1 LNQKQYFLSIL
12 KVDNT
17 SECGKLDMKPHQ
29 NKPFTDEDS
38 RLIGNASRKELL
50 AWALYDFANSG
61 YTTVVQTTIFS
72 AYFVGVVAGAAQGFA
87 PGLSTLLW
95 SLAIGI
101 ANFIVMIGG
110 PLIGAIADHRATK
123 KPFLLI
129 SSVGCIFSTALLALV
144 EPGDIGLGMMLVTLS
159 AVMFAFGENLIAA
172 FLPELVPER
181 NMGKMSGYGWSLGY
195 FGGLLTLGICLAYIT
210 WARQQG
216 LPETHFVPV
225 TLLITAAIFALA
237 AAPTF
242 LWLHERAVPVAQNQG
257 LSNLQISYA
266 RLAHTFKEAARF
278 RDLLWF
284 LITLGVYQS
293 GVSTVVV
300 LSAVYAREVM
310 GFDTQSLIMLIMV
323 VNLTAA
329 AGAFVCGHLQDRIG
343 SVPTLAITLFIWIVA
358 ITVAL
363 VADKP
368 AHMWIAGN
376 IIGLAMGASQ
386 AVGRALVSKFSPSER
401 AGEFLGLWGLVNRLS
416 AIVGPLSYG
425 LINYWS
431 HGNHRMSL
439 LSTLSFFIIGLVL
452 LVKVNEN
459 RGKAAATSSE
469 VMADRP

>member
-1 LNQKQYFLSIL
+1 MNS
-12 KVDNT
+12 D
-17 SECGKLDMKPHQ
+17 Q
-29 NKPFTDEDS
+29 NKPFTDQDS
-38 RLIGNASRKELL
+38 RLIGHASRKELL

-72 AYFVGVVAGAAQGFA
+72 AYFVSVVAGAAQGVE

-95 SLAIGI
+95 SLAIGT

-110 PLIGAIADHRATK
+110 PLIGAIADHRAWK
-123 KPFLLI
+123 KRFLLI
-129 SSVGCIFSTALLALV
+129 SSMGCILSTALLASV
-144 EPGDIGLGMMLVTLS
+144 GPGDIGLGMALVTLS
-159 AVMFAFGENLIAA
+159 AVMFAFGEGLIAA
-172 FLPELVPER
+172 FLPEIVPEK

-210 WARQQG
+210 WAKQHG
-216 LPETHFVPV
+216 LTETHFVPV
-225 TLLITAAIFALA
+225 ALLITAVIFALA
-237 AAPTF
+237 GAPTF
-242 LWLHERAVPVAQNQG
+242 LWLRERAMPVALTQD

-266 RLAHTFKEAARF
+266 RLAHTFKQAIRF
-278 RDLLWF
+278 RDLFRF

-310 GFDTQSLIMLIMV
+310 DFDTQSLIMLIMV
-323 VNLTAA
+323 VNVTAA
-329 AGAFVCGHLQDRIG
+329 AGAFICGHLQDRIG

-358 ITVAL
+358 VMAAL

-386 AVGRALVSKFSPSER
+386 SVGRALVSKFSPTER

-439 LSTLSFFIIGLVL
+439 LSTLSFFIVGLVL
-452 LVKVNEN
+452 LLKVNES
-459 RGKAAATSSE
+459 RGKAAATSPGAIINN
-469 VMADRP
+469 AD

>member
-1 LNQKQYFLSIL
+1 MNS
-12 KVDNT
+12 D
-17 SECGKLDMKPHQ
+17 Q
-29 NKPFTDEDS
+29 NKPSADENS
-38 RLIGNASRKELL
+38 QLIGNASRKELL

-72 AYFVGVVAGAAQGFA
+72 AYFVGVVAGTAQGLA

-110 PLIGAIADHRATK
+110 PLIGAIADQRACK
-123 KPFLLI
+123 KRFLLI
-129 SSVGCIFSTALLALV
+129 SSVGCIASTALLALV
-144 EPGDIGLGMMLVTLS
+144 GPGDIGLGMVLVTLS
-159 AVMFAFGENLIAA
+159 AIMFAYGENLIAA
-172 FLPELVPER
+172 FLPEIVPEE
-181 NMGKMSGYGWSLGY
+181 NMGRMSGYGWSLGY

-210 WARQQG
+210 WAKQRG

-237 AAPTF
+237 ATPTF
-242 LWLHERAVPVAQNQG
+242 LWLHERAIPVALNQG
-257 LSNLQISYA
+257 LSNLQIGYA

-284 LITLGVYQS
+284 LVTLGVYQS

-300 LSAVYAREVM
+300 LAAIYAQEVM
-310 GFDTQSLIMLIMV
+310 GFDTQSLIVLIMV
-323 VNLTAA
+323 VNVTAA
-329 AGAFVCGHLQDRIG
+329 VGAFVCGHLQDRMG
-343 SVPTLAITLFIWIVA
+343 SVPTLAITLLIWIVA
-358 ITVAL
+358 VIVAL
-363 VADKP
+363 FASKT

-386 AVGRALVSKFSPSER
+386 AVGRALVSKFSPTER

-431 HGNHRMSL
+431 NGDHRISL
-439 LSTLSFFIIGLVL
+439 LSTLAFFIVGLAL
-452 LVKVNEN
+452 LCNVNES
-459 RGKAAATSSE
+459 RGKAAAL
-469 VMADRP
+469 MGDAG

>member
-1 LNQKQYFLSIL
+1 MNS
-12 KVDNT
+12 D
-17 SECGKLDMKPHQ
+17 Q
-29 NKPFTDEDS
+29 NKPFTDQDS
-38 RLIGNASRKELL
+38 RLIGHASRKELL

-72 AYFVGVVAGAAQGFA
+72 AYFVGVVAGAAQDA
-87 PGLSTLLW
+87 TPGLSTLLW

-101 ANFIVMIGG
+101 ANLIVMIGG
-110 PLIGAIADHRATK
+110 PLIGAIADQRACK
-123 KPFLLI
+123 KRFLLI
-129 SSVGCIFSTALLALV
+129 SSVGCILSTALLAIV
-144 EPGDIGLGMMLVTLS
+144 GPGDIGLGMMMVTLS

-172 FLPELVPER
+172 FLPEIVAEK

-195 FGGLLTLGICLAYIT
+195 LGGLLTLGICLAYIT
-210 WARQQG
+210 WAKQQE

-225 TLLITAAIFALA
+225 TLLITAAIFAMTA
-237 AAPTF
+237 TPTF
-242 LWLHERAVPVAQNQG
+242 LWLRERAMPVALTQG

-310 GFDTQSLIMLIMV
+310 GFDTPSLIMLIMV
-323 VNLTAA
+323 VNVTAA
-329 AGAFVCGHLQDRIG
+329 VGAFICGHLQDRIG
-343 SVPTLAITLFIWIVA
+343 SVPTLAITLLIWIVA
-358 ITVAL
+358 VMVAL
-363 VADKP
+363 VADQP

-386 AVGRALVSKFSPSER
+386 AVGRALVSKFSPTER
-401 AGEFLGLWGLVNRLS
+401 AGEFLGLWGLVNRFS
-416 AIVGPLSYG
+416 AIIGPLSYG

-439 LSTLSFFIIGLVL
+439 LSTLTFFIVGLVL
-452 LVKVNEN
+452 LLKVNES
-459 RGKAAATSSE
+459 RGKAAAISSG
-469 VMADRP
+469 VILNKAG

>member
-1 LNQKQYFLSIL
+1 MNS
-12 KVDNT
+12 D
-17 SECGKLDMKPHQ
+17 Q
-29 NKPFTDEDS
+29 NKPFTDQDS
-38 RLIGNASRKELL
+38 RLIGHASRKELL

-72 AYFVGVVAGAAQGFA
+72 AYFVGVVAGAAQDA
-87 PGLSTLLW
+87 TPGLSTLLW

-101 ANFIVMIGG
+101 ANLIVMIGG
-110 PLIGAIADHRATK
+110 PLIGAIADQRACK
-123 KPFLLI
+123 KRFLLI
-129 SSVGCIFSTALLALV
+129 SSVGCILSTALLAIV
-144 EPGDIGLGMMLVTLS
+144 GPGDIGLGMMMVTLS

-172 FLPELVPER
+172 FLPEIVAEK

-195 FGGLLTLGICLAYIT
+195 LGGLLTLGICLAYIT
-210 WARQQG
+210 WAKQQE

-225 TLLITAAIFALA
+225 TLLITAAIFAMTA
-237 AAPTF
+237 TPTF
-242 LWLHERAVPVAQNQG
+242 LWLRERAMPVALTQG

-310 GFDTQSLIMLIMV
+310 GFDTPSLIMLIMV
-323 VNLTAA
+323 VNVTAA
-329 AGAFVCGHLQDRIG
+329 VGAFICGHLQDRIG
-343 SVPTLAITLFIWIVA
+343 SVPTLAITLLIWIVA
-358 ITVAL
+358 VMVAL
-363 VADKP
+363 VADQP

-386 AVGRALVSKFSPSER
+386 AVGRALVSKFSPTER
-401 AGEFLGLWGLVNRLS
+401 AGEFLGLWGFVNRFS
-416 AIVGPLSYG
+416 AIIGPLSYG

-439 LSTLSFFIIGLVL
+439 LSTLTFFIVGLVL
-452 LVKVNEN
+452 LLKVNES
-459 RGKAAATSSE
+459 RGKAAAISSG
-469 VMADRP
+469 VILNKAG